1 MLEADPDAGVTV
13 DLSELGLL
21 LPDGSTVDFVVDPF
35 ARQMML
41 AGTDEIGWVIAAVR
55 RHRCLGVEPI
65 GRGWTPDPSR
75 PRPAEGDEMPADP
88 NVVRKL
94 YEARQGTN
102 LEAAA
107 DLIAPD
113 VIWHEP
119 YEYLG
124 TLNGRE
130 AVMDAIRQSMVETE
144 GTFKL
149 VLTDLLASDEHVVA
163 LVDFSA
169 ERHGGWMSGREI
181 GVFKVADGMITEV
194 WFYTAEDPDAV
205 SEFMRG

>member
-1 MLEADPDAGVTV
+1 MHPDAK
-13 DLSELGLL
+13 
-21 LPDGSTVDFVVDPF
+21 VVQ
-35 ARQMML
+35 R
-41 AGTDEIGWVIAAVR
+41 
-55 RHRCLGVEPI
+55 
-65 GRGWTPDPSR
+65 
-75 PRPAEGDEMPADP
+75 
-88 NVVRKL
+88 L
-94 YEARQGTN
+94 YEARQTN
-102 LEAAA
+102 DLDAAA
-107 DLIAPD
+107 ELIAED
-113 VIWHEP
+113 VVWHEP

-124 TLNGRE
+124 TLNGRA

-149 VLTDLLASDEHVVA
+149 TVTDLLASDLHVVA

-181 GVFKVADGMITEV
+181 GVFRVEAGHIQEV

>member
-1 MLEADPDAGVTV
+1 MSAAED
-13 DLSELGLL
+13 
-21 LPDGSTVDFVVDPF
+21 
-35 ARQMML
+35 
-41 AGTDEIGWVIAAVR
+41 AAVVR
-55 RHRCLGVEPI
+55 R
-65 GRGWTPDPSR
+65 
-75 PRPAEGDEMPADP
+75 
-88 NVVRKL
+88 L
-94 YEARQGTN
+94 YEARQTSD
-102 LEAAA
+102 LEAASA
-107 DLIAPD
+107 LIAEE
-113 VIWHEP
+113 VVWHEP

-124 TLNGRE
+124 TLNGRA

-149 VLTDLLASDEHVVA
+149 VLTDLLASDLHVVA

-181 GVFKVADGMITEV
+181 GVFRVADGKIAEV

>member
-1 MLEADPDAGVTV
+1 MTAD
-13 DLSELGLL
+13 
-21 LPDGSTVDFVVDPF
+21 
-35 ARQMML
+35 R
-41 AGTDEIGWVIAAVR
+41 
-55 RHRCLGVEPI
+55 
-65 GRGWTPDPSR
+65 
-75 PRPAEGDEMPADP
+75 

-130 AVMDAIRQSMVETE
+130 AVMDAIRQSVVETE

-149 VLTDLLASDEHVVA
+149 TLSDLLASDEHVVA

-181 GVFKVADGMITEV
+181 GVFKVANGMITEV

>member
-1 MLEADPDAGVTV
+1 MPMIEDR
-13 DLSELGLL
+13 E
-21 LPDGSTVDFVVDPF
+21 VVRRLYD
-35 ARQMML
+35 ARQ
-41 AGTDEIGWVIAAVR
+41 
-55 RHRCLGVEPI
+55 H
-65 GRGWTPDPSR
+65 
-75 PRPAEGDEMPADP
+75 AD
-88 NVVRKL
+88 
-94 YEARQGTN
+94 

-107 DLIAPD
+107 TLIADD
-113 VIWHEP
+113 VVWHEP

-144 GTFKL
+144 GTFRL
-149 VLTDLLASDEHVVA
+149 EVTDLLASDLHVVA

-181 GVFKVADGMITEV
+181 GVFRVDDGRIKEV

>member
-1 MLEADPDAGVTV
+1 MS
-13 DLSELGLL
+13 SEM
-21 LPDGSTVDFVVDPF
+21 D
-35 ARQMML
+35 
-41 AGTDEIGWVIAAVR
+41 AAVVR
-55 RHRCLGVEPI
+55 R
-65 GRGWTPDPSR
+65 
-75 PRPAEGDEMPADP
+75 
-88 NVVRKL
+88 L
-94 YEARQGTN
+94 YEARQTSD
-102 LEAAA
+102 LDAAA
-107 DLIAPD
+107 GLIAED
-113 VIWHEP
+113 VVWHEP

-130 AVMDAIRQSMVETE
+130 AVMEAIRQSMVETE

-149 VLTDLLASDEHVVA
+149 VVTDLLASDLHVVA

-181 GVFKVADGMITEV
+181 GVFRVAAGKIAEV

>member
-1 MLEADPDAGVTV
+1 MSATQD
-13 DLSELGLL
+13 
-21 LPDGSTVDFVVDPF
+21 
-35 ARQMML
+35 
-41 AGTDEIGWVIAAVR
+41 AAVVR
-55 RHRCLGVEPI
+55 R
-65 GRGWTPDPSR
+65 
-75 PRPAEGDEMPADP
+75 
-88 NVVRKL
+88 L
-94 YEARQGTN
+94 YEARQASD
-102 LEAAA
+102 LDAAA
-107 DLIAPD
+107 ELIAED
-113 VIWHEP
+113 VVWHEP

-149 VLTDLLASDEHVVA
+149 ALTDLLASELHVVA

-181 GVFKVADGMITEV
+181 GVFRVVEGKIAEV

>member
-1 MLEADPDAGVTV
+1 MHVDAEV
-13 DLSELGLL
+13 
-21 LPDGSTVDFVVDPF
+21 
-35 ARQMML
+35 
-41 AGTDEIGWVIAAVR
+41 VR
-55 RHRCLGVEPI
+55 R
-65 GRGWTPDPSR
+65 
-75 PRPAEGDEMPADP
+75 
-88 NVVRKL
+88 L
-94 YEARQGTN
+94 YEARQTN
-102 LEAAA
+102 DLDAAA
-107 DLIAPD
+107 ELIADD
-113 VIWHEP
+113 VVWHEP

-124 TLNGRE
+124 TLNGRA

-149 VLTDLLASDEHVVA
+149 TVTDLLASDLHVVA

-181 GVFKVADGMITEV
+181 GVFRVDDGHIREV

>member
-1 MLEADPDAGVTV
+1 MTAD
-13 DLSELGLL
+13 S
-21 LPDGSTVDFVVDPF
+21 S
-35 ARQMML
+35 
-41 AGTDEIGWVIAAVR
+41 
-55 RHRCLGVEPI
+55 
-65 GRGWTPDPSR
+65 
-75 PRPAEGDEMPADP
+75 
-88 NVVRKL
+88 VVRKL
-94 YEARQGTN
+94 YEARQGTD

-107 DLIAPD
+107 SLIAPD

-130 AVMDAIRQSMVETE
+130 QVMDAIRQSMVETE
-144 GTFKL
+144 GTFTL
-149 VLTDLLASDEHVVA
+149 TVTDLLTSDEHVVA

-169 ERHGGWMSGREI
+169 QRHGGGMSGREI
-181 GVFKVADGMITEV
+181 GVFRVADGMISEV

>member
-1 MLEADPDAGVTV
+1 M
-13 DLSELGLL
+13 
-21 LPDGSTVDFVVDPF
+21 STATSD
-35 ARQMML
+35 
-41 AGTDEIGWVIAAVR
+41 AAVVR
-55 RHRCLGVEPI
+55 R
-65 GRGWTPDPSR
+65 
-75 PRPAEGDEMPADP
+75 
-88 NVVRKL
+88 L
-94 YEARQGTN
+94 YEARQGN
-102 LEAAA
+102 DLEAAS
-107 DLIAPD
+107 DLIAED
-113 VIWHEP
+113 VVWHEP

-124 TLNGRE
+124 TLNGRV

-149 VLTDLLASDEHVVA
+149 VVTDLLASDLHVVA

-181 GVFKVADGMITEV
+181 GVFRVDDGKIAEV